1 MARTICQKW
10 PIGSASALME
20 RISSIVLREL
30 LMINHL
36 SRVSSASSRSISGQ
50 LNGRGS
56 LADPGGQFSQVVS
69 VLSFV
74 PHQPD
79 LYGQNFRTFM

>member
-1 MARTICQKW
+1 MARTICQ
-10 PIGSASALME
+10 IGSASPLME

-36 SRVSSASSRSISGQ
+36 SRGSRSISGQ
-50 LNGRGS
+50 LNGRDP
-56 LADPGGQFSQVVS
+56 LADPDGQFSQVVS